1 MDEKLEI
8 DPIQE
13 KTDRARKR
21 LIARLRELIDAL
33 DNRVPHLEREG
44 ETRIVDEAAALRK
57 KAVERIS
64 ELEK

>member
-1 MDEKLEI
+1 MNEQLEI

-44 ETRIVDEAAALRK
+44 ETRIADEAAALRK